1 MFMNKLSSVICPH
14 KLVGKYLC
22 AMNTSI
28 QIKMSLKM
36 IHKQE
41 KMVELISYSICNK

>member
-1 MFMNKLSSVICPH
+1 MKKLSSVICPH

-22 AMNTSI
+22 TMNTSI

-36 IHKQE
+36 IYKQG
-41 KMVELISYSICNK
+41 KIVEFISYFICNK